1 MSKRTFQS
9 RSLVL
14 YLHAPISLEIKNETV
29 TEEQKLVQEFNSYY
43 TNIVQSTSGRISSK
57 LGAINQS
64 LADNEM
70 VKRIIDSYKKH
81 PSIKLIEENFSQKGS
96 FQFVNASV
104 RDINK
109 IIRNINPNKASDPYK
124 VPLKLVKLLAN
135 VIDVYLTYILN
146 CDISLNVFS
155 YSTKIVSVRPILFKK
170 DRTNIENYKGVSILN
185 CISKIDKRF
194 PYDQLTVNINNNI
207 LAHLMV
213 AYRKGYSTS
222 HVLIRMIENWKKAL
236 NNSLF
241 TGAVLTDL
249 PKAFDCIPHDLLIVH
264 LRLNG

>member
-14 YLHAPISLEIKNETV
+14 YLHAPISLEIKNEIV

-57 LGAINQS
+57 LGAINPS

-81 PSIKLIEENFSQKGS
+81 PSIKLIKENFSQKGS

-124 VPLKLVKLLAN
+124 VSLKLVKLLAN
-135 VIDVYLTYILN
+135 VIDVHLTHILN
-146 CDISLNVFS
+146 CDISPNVFS
-155 YSTKIVSVRPILFKK
+155 YSAKIMSVRPILFKK
-170 DRTNIENYKGVSILN
+170 DRANIENYKGVSILN
-185 CISKIDKRF
+185 CFSKTDKRF
-194 PYDQLTVNINNNI
+194 PYDQLTVYINKI
-207 LAHLMV
+207 LAHLMA

-236 NNSLF
+236 NNSSF
-241 TGAVLTDL
+241 TGDVLTDL
-249 PKAFDCIPHDLLIVH
+249 PKALDCILHDLLIVH